1 LQNRVGDFPAIEGVP
16 VDVAWD
22 IGVGDATSL
31 WFTQC
36 LGNSNRIVGYYENS
50 GEGLRHYT
58 TPSIEWH
65 ASVVGQSVMRS
76 GRMTVV

>member
-31 WFTQC
+31 WFTQR

>member
-1 LQNRVGDFPAIEGVP
+1 MPPHCGLRNVSATVTESLAITKTP
-16 VDVAWD
+16 
-22 IGVGDATSL
+22 
-31 WFTQC
+31 
-36 LGNSNRIVGYYENS
+36 